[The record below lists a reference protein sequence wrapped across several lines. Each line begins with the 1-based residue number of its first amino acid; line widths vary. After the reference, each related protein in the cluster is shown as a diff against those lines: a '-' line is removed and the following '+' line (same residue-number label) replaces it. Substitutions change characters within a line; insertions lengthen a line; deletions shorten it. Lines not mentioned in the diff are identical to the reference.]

1 MPSADRSLPVT
12 LVEQGEFFMR
22 VCNACR
28 YCEGYCAVFP
38 ALERRLTFR
47 EGDLT
52 YLANLCHNC
61 GSCYDAC
68 QYAPPHEW
76 QLNFPLALATIR
88 GASYRKYAW
97 PGPLWRLFEKNGLVV
112 SLVAAASLVLVL
124 LAVTMWAGAPVMF
137 SAHAVTAGSFYA
149 VVSHAA
155 MVVPFTAISLL
166 VLAAFAVGFAR
177 FWRDTGE
184 PFRALANPAAWRRAI
199 VDVLRLSNLD
209 GGGEGCI
216 HPDEPPSQ
224 ARRWFHHVT
233 FYGFLSCFAST
244 TVAAFYDYALGWPA
258 PYAFW
263 SLPVV
268 LGTAGGLAL
277 LVGPLGQL
285 WLKRR
290 RNPVLSDPAQDGMD
304 VAFLVLLFLTSL
316 TGLLLLAFR
325 ETSAMGVLL
334 AVHLGLIL
342 GLFLTMPYGKF
353 AHAIY
358 RAAALLRF
366 AIEDA
371 RPAPKFGAD

>member
-1 MPSADRSLPVT
+1 MPRAERSLPAK

-38 ALERRLTFR
+38 ALERRLTFG

-76 QLNFPLALATIR
+76 ALNFPRALATIR

-97 PGPLWRLFEKNGLVV
+97 PGFLSSLFEKNGLVV

-124 LAVTMWAGAPVMF
+124 LAVTMWASAAVMF
-137 SAHAVTAGSFYA
+137 SAHPVAAGSFYA

-155 MVVPFTAISLL
+155 MVVPFSAVSLL
-166 VLAAFAVGFAR
+166 VLGALAVGLGR
-177 FWRDTGE
+177 FWRDTRE
-184 PFRALANPAAWRRAI
+184 PFSALANAAAWRRAV
-199 VDVLRLSNLD
+199 VDVLRLRNLD

-216 HPDEPPSQ
+216 HPDEPPSH
-224 ARRWFHHVT
+224 ARRWLHHVT
-233 FYGFLSCFAST
+233 FYGFVSCFAAT
-244 TVAAFYDYALGWPA
+244 TVAAFYDSVLGWPA

-316 TGLLLLAFR
+316 TGLLLLASR
-325 ETSAMGVLL
+325 ETRAMGLLL
-334 AVHLGLIL
+334 AAHLGLIL

-353 AHAIY
+353 AHAVY